1 MRGYITNLRAYTE
14 GLLMGEWLNF
24 PVSNEELEKVKKEIH
39 INENYEEFFF
49 TDWDEIGS
57 NISKQL
63 GEYPDLELCN
73 KLAKMNEDDFNTV
86 EVLASDMSLNEAI
99 DIVSNGNFRI
109 YYDCKT
115 MADVAMEFA
124 EETGYLIGVPET
136 VKIYID
142 YEAWGMDLEIEGRF
156 YYDKE
161 NRCYIEVL

>member
-57 NISKQL
+57 NISTQL

-73 KLAKMNEDDFNTV
+73 KLAKMDEDDFNTV

-99 DIVSNGNFRI
+99 DILWRMLLWNLRKKLVI
-109 YYDCKT
+109 
-115 MADVAMEFA
+115 
-124 EETGYLIGVPET
+124 
-136 VKIYID
+136 
-142 YEAWGMDLEIEGRF
+142 
-156 YYDKE
+156 
-161 NRCYIEVL
+161 